1 MIQSG
6 TYRHYKGNTYQ
17 VLGVAKHS
25 ETEEPLVVYKALY
38 GECGLWVRPLGMF
51 CEQIEVG
58 GKSVPRFELIPQ
70 EPGESGSQS
79 LQYSREKKYQ

>member
-17 VLGVAKHS
+17 VLGIAKHS

-38 GECGLWVRPLGMF
+38 GECGLWVRPLDMF
-51 CEQIEVG
+51 CEKVEVER
-58 GKSVPRFELIPQ
+58 KLVPRFELIQEGAGNSNEPSPPQ
-70 EPGESGSQS
+70 AHGNKSP
-79 LQYSREKKYQ
+79 

>member
-1 MIQSG
+1 MIQIG

-38 GECGLWVRPLGMF
+38 GECGLWVRPLDMF
-51 CEQIEVG
+51 REQVEVDR
-58 GKSVPRFELIPQ
+58 KIIPRFELIQEGTEESNEQSPQ
-70 EPGESGSQS
+70 QANSRKSQ
-79 LQYSREKKYQ
+79 